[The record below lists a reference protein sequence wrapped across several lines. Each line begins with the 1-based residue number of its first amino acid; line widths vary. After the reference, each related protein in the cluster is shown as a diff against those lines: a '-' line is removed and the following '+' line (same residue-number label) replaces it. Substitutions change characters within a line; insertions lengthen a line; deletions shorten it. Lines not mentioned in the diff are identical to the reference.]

1 MCKYFEKGLE
11 TNLMIIIEYFLSKKK
26 KIYIYI
32 YINDNLTIYFR

>member
-26 KIYIYI
+26 NI

>member
-11 TNLMIIIEYFLSKKK
+11 ANLMIIIEYFLSKKN
-26 KIYIYI
+26 IYI